1 MRAGQV
7 FYESLGIV
15 GGTYGSLMAILF
27 TVYLAFFIAAR
38 AWVRWRQPPAAIKGA
53 AGGDGE
59 AIEVARVT
67 LGEKKGAAQL
77 HAELV
82 GLRAELSAQGLEL
95 AALRAAVARGGL
107 QLLEPTAPP
116 ASGQGPAL

>member
-1 MRAGQV
+1 M

-38 AWVRWRQPPAAIKGA
+38 AWVRWRQPPAAMKEGA

-59 AIEVARVT
+59 VIAAAHVT